1 MMDDADRLRNR
12 APCLWALEILVR
24 EQGHIEH
31 SDQLTQLASEILVDA
46 EEMAK
51 RHFMNRSIYLF
62 WQWPMRN
69 LEGLTMLGVA
79 LTMRYTNPHIE

>member
-12 APCLWALEILVR
+12 APCLLALEILVR

-46 EEMAK
+46 EEME
-51 RHFMNRSIYLF
+51 RRFSPEGNR
-62 WQWPMRN
+62 R
-69 LEGLTMLGVA
+69 
-79 LTMRYTNPHIE
+79 R